1 MKPNRLPLE
10 ASEDIEVAAT
20 LCHELNQ
27 PLSYLVSSLGL
38 VRSGLTRLCAAHGD
52 QQTLHLLKW
61 VEGAY
66 ASAEHIAR
74 VVSDVRA
81 QTLREPLPERPL
93 DLRGILRKTVSMV
106 EHEMQRRAR
115 LQCDLDFAPLVM
127 GSETRLV
134 QVFLNLLVNA
144 ALAIPE
150 GRPDQHA
157 IQLRLCQHPNGYV
170 AVEVADTG
178 RGISDENL
186 ERVTEPYFTTR
197 LGGTSMGLGLA
208 VCKRIV
214 VAAGGR
220 LEIEQRPAGGTTV
233 RVILPTAASA

>member
-1 MKPNRLPLE
+1 MRPSPLPLD
-10 ASEDIEVAAT
+10 AAEDIELSAT

-27 PLSYLVSSLGL
+27 PLSYLISSLGL
-38 VRSGLTRLCAAHGD
+38 VRSSLTRLCAAQGD
-52 QQTLHLLKW
+52 HQTMHVLKW

-74 VVSDVRA
+74 VVNDVRA
-81 QTLREPLPERPL
+81 QTLREPAPDRPL
-93 DLRGILRKTVSMV
+93 DLRGLLHKTIAMV
-106 EHEMQRRAR
+106 EHEMHRRAR
-115 LQCDLDFAPLVM
+115 LECDLSFAPLVV

-150 GRPDQHA
+150 GQPDAHA
-157 IQLRLCQHPNGYV
+157 IELRLCQHPNGYV
-170 AVEVADTG
+170 AVEVADDG
-178 RGISDENL
+178 CGISDEHL
-186 ERVTEPYFTTR
+186 ERITEPYFTTR
-197 LGGTSMGLGLA
+197 AGGSSMGLGLA

-214 VAAGGR
+214 AAAGGR
-220 LEIEQRPAGGTTV
+220 LEVEQRPAGGTTV